1 MDFCCGKWT
10 GNNSHDN
17 SLIRQALRPVFTK
30 VKWLYLPKIRRFL
43 PQETKNE
50 CIKKALPNDPL
61 ITDTRWNIYGRKK
74 TAIALWRCGFF
85 FSKDLYGRLKTVNW
99 LRGPDLNR
107 RPSGYEPDEL
117 PGCSTPRPSLLFHQ
131 VTLLL
136 LILIGCGGRI

>member
-50 CIKKALPNDPL
+50 CIKKALPDDPL

-74 TAIALWRCGFF
+74 PQLPYGVAVSFFLRTYTDAL
-85 FSKDLYGRLKTVNW
+85 K
-99 LRGPDLNR
+99 
-107 RPSGYEPDEL
+107 
-117 PGCSTPRPSLLFHQ
+117 Q
-131 VTLLL
+131 
-136 LILIGCGGRI
+136 